1 LIQEVEKPKEDFIS
15 RKDSNYSQF
24 DLSKLD
30 SLNKKPESEEEK
42 IRRQMLELE
51 AERKAL
57 FAQTQRIAEETRL
70 AKENLDK
77 ANADYAAAKKEA

>member
-1 LIQEVEKPKEDFIS
+1 MQ
-15 RKDSNYSQF
+15 
-24 DLSKLD
+24 
-30 SLNKKPESEEEK
+30 
-42 IRRQMLELE
+42 ELE

-77 ANADYAAAKKEA
+77 ANADYAAAKKEAQEKSNAIDEAVKAVKETGIPEDDEDEASEEI

>member
-1 LIQEVEKPKEDFIS
+1 MQ
-15 RKDSNYSQF
+15 
-24 DLSKLD
+24 
-30 SLNKKPESEEEK
+30 
-42 IRRQMLELE
+42 ELE